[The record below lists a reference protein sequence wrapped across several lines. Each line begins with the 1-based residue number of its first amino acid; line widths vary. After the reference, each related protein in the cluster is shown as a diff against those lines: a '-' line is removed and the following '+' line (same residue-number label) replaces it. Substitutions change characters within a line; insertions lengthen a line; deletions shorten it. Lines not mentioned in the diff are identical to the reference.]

1 MMRLRQVS
9 VIAPLSLLACAATAS
24 AECAWVMWAYSR
36 ERGVGEQY
44 SAESASSTR
53 QECVN
58 EVRVIAESMRSR
70 GYTVTGGGP
79 TSSEAIGRKD
89 GTSFKYFCLPDTV
102 DPRGPKG
109 SR

>member
-1 MMRLRQVS
+1 MIRLRRAS
-9 VIAPLSLLACAATAS
+9 VIAALSLFTSAATAY

-36 ERGVGEQY
+36 ERRVGEQY
-44 SAESASSTR
+44 STESASSTR
-53 QECVN
+53 EECVN

-102 DPRGPKG
+102 DPRAPKAK
-109 SR
+109 